1 MTDVLTDSEQTSP
14 APQPALLVTQGDQI
28 VVADPSACE
37 LLRLPQG
44 DLVGTKAVA
53 VGVPVFTGAEHGRA
67 RLAHRTGHPIDVSYD
82 VRRVEVEGAAFRIW
96 RFLPRARPERRP
108 DGDRLRVARALRLTE
123 RELEVAQL
131 IADGLG
137 NRDIAR
143 ELTVSLE
150 TVKSHVRRLLAKLAA
165 RSRAHAVGV
174 AWRMNLVD

>member
-1 MTDVLTDSEQTSP
+1 MTEVLIDSTRTE
-14 APQPALLVTQGDQI
+14 AQPAVLVTEGDRI

-37 LLRLPQG
+37 LLRSPKA

-82 VRRVEVEGAAFRIW
+82 VRLVEVGGAEFRVW
-96 RFLPRARPERRP
+96 RFQQRRARPTRTR
-108 DGDRLRVARALRLTE
+108 DGDRIRIARALRLTE
-123 RELEVAQL
+123 RELEIVQL

-137 NRDIAR
+137 NREIAR

-150 TVKSHVRRLLAKLAA
+150 TVKSHVRRLFAKLAA